1 MGVTHQRRDNRGDGE
16 PRVARVP
23 GMAAASPAILVIL
36 LPDAAELIG
45 QSLAHVAVTG
55 HAPVPV
61 QVASQLVFGGILRQR
76 RLGQGIVC
84 RCRGKDSLLCNRVL
98 KRINDQQ
105 DKEWQEQGSKL
116 QWSFY

>member
-23 GMAAASPAILVIL
+23 GMAAASPAVLVIL

-45 QSLAHVAVTG
+45 QSLTHVAVTG

-61 QVASQLVFGGILRQR
+61 QVASQLVFGRILWQR
-76 RLGQGIVC
+76 RLDQRIVC
-84 RCRGKDSLLCNRVL
+84 RCGENSRLLCNRFL
-98 KRINDQQ
+98 KWI
-105 DKEWQEQGSKL
+105 
-116 QWSFY
+116 